1 MGIFDR
7 SLNKAILI
15 GNLGR
20 DPEIRTFQNG
30 GRFCNLT
37 LVTSESWKD
46 KESNELKQK
55 TEWHRVV
62 VFNDKLIEFLE
73 KYTHKGSKL
82 HVEGQLETRKY
93 MDEAS
98 GVEKYTTEV
107 ILRPFRGEI
116 TILDSSSDNDQS
128 NQDKNLKEDGNNEI
142 ENKSENI
149 KSVEQLASDLDD
161 EIPF

>member
-15 GNLGR
+15 GNLGK

-30 GRFCNLT
+30 GRVCNLT
-37 LVTSESWKD
+37 LATSESWKD

-93 MDEAS
+93 MDEES

>member
-30 GRFCNLT
+30 GIVCNLT
-37 LVTSESWKD
+37 LATSESWKD

>member
-1 MGIFDR
+1 M
-7 SLNKAILI
+7 
-15 GNLGR
+15 
-20 DPEIRTFQNG
+20 
-30 GRFCNLT
+30 
-37 LVTSESWKD
+37 
-46 KESNELKQK
+46 
-55 TEWHRVV
+55 